1 MGNSL
6 GTEPGEKKENL
17 LERLLLCGLIVT
29 GFGVIM
35 PHVSTRTNV
44 ISGLLAA
51 GFFAAVVLAR
61 ATRKRDTNKGGVS

>member
-1 MGNSL
+1 MGTS
-6 GTEPGEKKENL
+6 EPTQSDEKKENRI
-17 LERLLLCGLIVT
+17 ERLLLCGLIVT
-29 GFGVIM
+29 GCGVIM

-61 ATRKRDTNKGGVS
+61 ATRKRDTNKGGAS